1 MRLWLLRHAKSA
13 WDRPGTDDQ
22 DRPLSPRGERDAE
35 RMRRY
40 LDDEHTGPALVLCSS
55 AIRARRTLEV
65 VAPALRGEP
74 DIRIEPELYTFDA
87 TVLLARLRA
96 IGAAGEPVMLVGHNP
111 AIHELALDIVGSG
124 EGLAAMSAKYPTGA
138 LAEIEVAGDTWG
150 TLEERMGRLLRF
162 VRPRDLA

>member
-1 MRLWLLRHAKSA
+1 MLRHAKSA
-13 WDRPGTDDQ
+13 WDRPDIGDH

-40 LDDEHTGPALVLCSS
+40 LDGEDAGPALVLCSS
-55 AIRARRTLEV
+55 ATRARRTLEL
-65 VAPALRGEP
+65 VAPSLPREP
-74 DIRIEPELYTFDA
+74 DIQIEPELYTFDA

-96 IGAAGEPVMLVGHNP
+96 IGATAQPVMLVGHNP
-111 AIHELALDIVGSG
+111 AIHELAIDVAGSG
-124 EGLAAMSAKYPTGA
+124 EALATMAKKYPTGA

-150 TLEERMGRLLRF
+150 VLELGVGSLIRF